1 MAFYRLAVGLASLW
15 HPKARAWVNG
25 RKNLFARLEEAFPD
39 GPGARVWIHCAS
51 LGEFEQGR
59 PLLESI
65 RRNFPGCRIL
75 LTFFSPSGY
84 ESRRSHPDADH
95 VEYLPLDTR
104 RNAERFLDIVRP
116 DLAVFVKY
124 EYWYRFLSTLR
135 NRNVPT
141 ILVSAIFRPSQ
152 PFFKSYG
159 YFWRDM
165 LGAFERIFVQNE
177 ASRALLTGIGLSDR
191 VEVAGDTR
199 FDRVASVADGTPGVP
214 EVEAFC
220 KGQRVCVAGS
230 TWPEDEELLAAYA
243 SGHPELRFV
252 IAPHEVHEAHLAAL
266 DERFPGSRRLSQ
278 VRGEGDVATT
288 RFLIIDGIGL
298 LSRIYRH
305 ADIAYVGGGFNRSGI
320 HNILE
325 AAVYAKPVFFGPN
338 HAKAREAGE
347 LIGAGGAFSVED
359 VSELRR
365 KADPLLEDTGR
376 RGEAGL
382 VSGRYVREGGGA
394 TVRILTYIQENR
406 LLTSAMN

>member
-1 MAFYRLAVGLASLW
+1 MAIYRLAVGLASLW

-25 RKNLFARLEEAFPD
+25 RKNLFARLEEAFPE

-84 ESRRSHPDADH
+84 ESRRNHPDADH

-124 EYWYRFLSTLR
+124 EYWHRFLSTLR
-135 NRNVPT
+135 SRKVPA

-152 PFFKSYG
+152 PFFKPYG
-159 YFWRDM
+159 FFWRDM
-165 LGAFERIFVQNE
+165 LGVFDRIFVQNE
-177 ASRALLTGIGLSDR
+177 ASRALLTGIGLSER

-199 FDRVASVADGTPGVP
+199 FDRVAAVADSAQGVP

-220 KGQRVCVAGS
+220 KGWRACVAGS

-243 SGHPELRFV
+243 SGHPEFRFV
-252 IAPHEVHEAHLAAL
+252 IAPHEVDEAHLAAL
-266 DERFPGSRRLSQ
+266 DERFPGSKRLSK
-278 VRGEGDVATT
+278 VRGHDDFTAT
-288 RFLIIDGIGL
+288 RFLIIDGIGI
-298 LSRIYRH
+298 LSRIYRY
-305 ADIAYVGGGFNRSGI
+305 ADFAYVGGGFNRSGI

-325 AAVYAKPVFFGPN
+325 AAVYGKPVFFGPN
-338 HAKAREAGE
+338 HGKSREAGE
-347 LIGAGGAFSVED
+347 LIVAGGAFSVGD
-359 VSELRR
+359 VSELRC
-365 KADPLLEDTGR
+365 KADPLLEDPKR
-376 RGEAGL
+376 LWEVGL
-382 VSGRYVREGGGA
+382 TSARYVSEGGGA
-394 TVRILTYIQENR
+394 TDRILSYIQENR
-406 LLTSAMN
+406 LLTSEMN